1 MSNPQQWLESP
12 LGKAMLEQEC
22 ALTAEVLGRM
32 FGLQLVQ
39 LGQWGPSGALIE
51 QARTAYASVIAD
63 RGDENTVAL
72 HSDPAHLALAPTSV
86 DVVVLPHTLELH
98 DSPHQVLREAERVLV
113 GEGRLVVL
121 GFNPM
126 SPWGVRHMLT
136 RGRFPAGA
144 KRLVAEHRLSDWLKL
159 LGFEIERVA
168 WHSYRLPVH
177 NVVPSGEGRL
187 ERLRP
192 ALRPSMLAGGY
203 LLTAR
208 KRVYSMTPVRP
219 VLVPKKAV
227 LGGLV
232 SSIPR
237 QGVAALDKPPSEPR
251 R

>member
-1 MSNPQQWLESP
+1 MTNPQQWLESP
-12 LGKAMLEQEC
+12 LGQAMLEEERS
-22 ALTAEVLGRM
+22 LTAEVLARM
-32 FGLQLVQ
+32 FGLQLIQ
-39 LGQWGPSGALIE
+39 LGQWGPPGSLID
-51 QARTAYASVIAD
+51 QARTAYASVVSGNRDDKA
-63 RGDENTVAL
+63 AL
-72 HSDPAHLALAPTSV
+72 HSDPAHLALAPASA

-98 DSPHQVLREAERVLV
+98 QSPHQVLREAERVLV

-126 SPWGVRHMLT
+126 SLWGVRRVLT
-136 RGRFPAGA
+136 RSRFPAGVQ
-144 KRLVAEHRLSDWLKL
+144 RLVAEHRLSDWLKL

-168 WHSYRLPVH
+168 WHTYRLPVH
-177 NVVPSGEGRL
+177 NVKPAGEGRL

-192 ALRPSMLAGGY
+192 GLRPSMLAGGY

-227 LGGLV
+227 MGGLV

-237 QGVAALDKPPSEPR
+237 EGVAALDKPSSEPR